1 VKPCPLCLWI
11 AIDTDGDRMER
22 EGSSTRSA
30 VAAHPASFK
39 AVLKYCSQTL
49 SRAMTDCRQLGFLF
63 LLRLVY
69 ERTAISAN
77 DPDRSTYIESSI
89 GVYIDER
96 KTILMSVN

>member
-1 VKPCPLCLWI
+1 LIQTAIEWSGREAVREVLPLLIQRPSKLYLNI
-11 AIDTDGDRMER
+11 AARR
-22 EGSSTRSA
+22 
-30 VAAHPASFK
+30 
-39 AVLKYCSQTL
+39 L
-49 SRAMTDCRQLGFLF
+49 SHAMTDCRQMVFLF

-77 DPDRSTYIESSI
+77 DPDRSTYIESPI